1 MTTDAAQYTF
11 GPVPSRRLGR
21 SLGINNVPAKS
32 CTYSCVYCQVGQT
45 TRFVHERRAF
55 YDPDEVIRAVEA
67 RLIRA
72 AELSERVDY
81 LTFVPDGEP
90 TLDIDLGKE
99 IDLLKSL
106 GVPVAVITNGSL
118 LWREDVREE
127 LCKADWVSLKV
138 DAVQRV
144 TWEMINRP
152 HNSLHLSFILE
163 GMMDFTRAYQATL
176 VTETMLVARVN
187 DNCYCMNDVA
197 DILCILSPRIAYLS
211 TPIRPPAEKWV
222 QPANEESL
230 IRAYQILSRKLPHVE
245 LLTGYEG
252 NAFASTGQVE
262 NDILSIA
269 AVHPMREDAVRALLE
284 RVGSPW
290 NLIEQMVARK
300 DLTRTN
306 YEGHVFYLTNVRRER
321 REAV

>member
-1 MTTDAAQYTF
+1 MIDDSPHYTF

-21 SLGINNVPAKS
+21 SLGINNIPAKS
-32 CTYSCVYCQVGQT
+32 CSYSCVYCQVGQT
-45 TRFVHERRAF
+45 TRLEHERRAF
-55 YDPDEVIRAVEA
+55 YDPDELVRAVRT
-67 RLIRA
+67 RLTRA

-90 TLDIDLGKE
+90 TLDVNLGEE
-99 IDLLKSL
+99 IDLLKSF
-106 GVPVAVITNGSL
+106 GIPVAVITNGSL

-127 LCKADWVSLKV
+127 LRRADWVSLKV

-152 HNSLHLSFILE
+152 HKSLHLSFILE
-163 GMMDFTRAYQATL
+163 GMMAFVKAYHGTL

-187 DNCYCMNDVA
+187 DNCYCMNDIA
-197 DILCILSPRIAYLS
+197 DILYRLNPSIAYLS
-211 TPIRPPAEKWV
+211 TPTRPPAEKWV
-222 QPANEESL
+222 QPADEESL
-230 IRAYQILSRKLPHVE
+230 IRAYDILSRRLSQVE

-252 NAFASTGQVE
+252 DSFASTGQIA

-269 AVHPMREDAVRALLE
+269 AVHPMREDAVRALLD

-290 NLIEQMVARK
+290 DLVEQMVARRE
-300 DLTRTN
+300 LTRTD
-306 YEGHVFYLTNVRRER
+306 YEGHIFYLTNFHRK
-321 REAV
+321 AL